1 MLKVIR
7 RQGCRRCQG
16 NLSVESDIYGVYVQC
31 IQCGATYTEKDLREM
46 VREDLEKAVRA
57 RAAARTPAGS

>member
-7 RQGCRRCQG
+7 KQACRRCHG
-16 NLSVESDIYGVYVQC
+16 HLAVESDIYGVYVQC

-46 VREDLEKAVRA
+46 VREDMAKALKA
-57 RAAARTPAGS
+57 RAAAGTPAVG